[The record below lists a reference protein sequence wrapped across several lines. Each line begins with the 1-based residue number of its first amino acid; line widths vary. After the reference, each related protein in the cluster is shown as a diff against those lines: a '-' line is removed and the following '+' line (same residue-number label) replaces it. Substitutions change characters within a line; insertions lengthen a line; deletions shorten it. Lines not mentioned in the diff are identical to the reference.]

1 MMSASDLFRPAAPR
15 LYTIPPSAGFVDAL
29 ARGLAKAFPDPD
41 QLASVTVLL
50 PTRRAGR
57 ALGEAFTRLDGAPG
71 AALLPMIRPIGDVD
85 ADEPPFEPGELADL
99 APDAVSAA
107 RRRFELAR
115 LILQREGAAGRSMGP
130 GGALALAD
138 DLARL
143 IDDLATEEVDD
154 LSALSQEVRATLPA
168 HMEEAALFLDIVLE
182 AWPARLSELG
192 KADPARRRSR
202 LLNALAERW
211 RDNPPNGPV
220 IAAGSTGS
228 IPAAAKLLGVVANL
242 PQGCVVLPGFDR
254 EMDADGWAAIDDSHP
269 QRAMK
274 DLIDRLGVD
283 RKHVAWWPGAEESG
297 QDGPRARLIGEA
309 LRPAEATSDW
319 LSRVETL
326 KEGWGADV
334 FTRALSGLSV
344 IEAPGPAEEAR
355 AAALALRET
364 LERPGERA
372 VLVTPD
378 RALARRII
386 VEMDRFGVQ
395 LDDSAGEPLSDTP
408 PGGFLMRIL
417 QAAGDPGSALAF
429 LALTASPLYALGEA
443 RAKLK
448 PDLGALERASL
459 RGRRPGHDFQALYA
473 AVTDGAGED
482 ERAAARWG
490 DIIRRTANAFQPL
503 LDIGDA
509 APAKVW
515 AEALVRTG
523 EALAASDE
531 AAGADRLWA
540 GDAGEAAA
548 ELLGEFLR
556 ESEALPELS
565 LPDFTSALLE
575 MARSRMVRP
584 RYGAHPRLQILGP
597 LEARLV
603 SADRVILAGLNEG
616 VWPAG
621 GRADPFLSRGMRLA
635 AGLEAPERRFGLA
648 AHDFAQLACSP
659 DVILTRSCKQDG
671 APTVASRWLWRL
683 QTLARGALG
692 EDQSAAALSPSTG
705 YLAVAAGLDD
715 PGEAVSFIAEP
726 MPRPPVEA
734 RPRELSVTR
743 IETLIRDPYSIF
755 AEKILGLKLLDP
767 PDREPGPLERGN
779 AYHKALEEWV
789 EALPDAAGLPS
800 DAHERLVAHGR
811 DALIGAGFPVDR
823 LGLELPRFAR
833 AAGFLIDWEADRRR
847 DLDARFKTVLIEERG
862 SLTVEA
868 PYGPFTLTAKADRI
882 DLRPDG
888 ALDII
893 DYKTGA
899 APSGPEVKA
908 GFAPQLPL
916 EATMAARG
924 GFPNCPSHEPG
935 DMIYLRLSGGKEP
948 GEERRLVKAPG
959 TEEAVDLAEDALDD
973 LRKVISWFDDE
984 AFAYR
989 SQPRAKFVN
998 RYGTF
1003 DHLARRKEWASA
1015 PGDDAGAGEP

>member
-1 MMSASDLFRPAAPR
+1 MSATDLFQPAAPR
-15 LYTIPPSAGFVDAL
+15 LYTIPPAAGFVDAL
-29 ARGLAKAFPDPD
+29 ARGLAKAFPDPEA
-41 QLASVTVLL
+41 LAAVTVLL

-57 ALGEAFTRLDGAPG
+57 ALGEAFTRLEGAPG
-71 AALLPMIRPIGDVD
+71 AALLPIIRPIGDVD

-99 APDAVSAA
+99 APEAVSAA

-154 LSALSQEVRATLPA
+154 LSALSEEVRATLPA
-168 HMEEAALFLDIVLE
+168 HMAEAALFLDIVLE
-182 AWPARLSELG
+182 AWPARLAELG
-192 KADPARRRSR
+192 KADPARRRSK
-202 LLNALAERW
+202 LLRALANRW
-211 RDNPPNGPV
+211 RESPPEGPV

-228 IPAAAKLLGVVANL
+228 IPAAAELLRVVAGL

-254 EMDADGWAAIDDSHP
+254 EMDEDGWAAIDDSHP

-274 DLIDRLGVD
+274 GLIDQLGVA
-283 RKHVAWWPGAEESG
+283 RTSVAWWPGAQEG
-297 QDGPRARLIGEA
+297 ARQAARARLIAEA

-319 LSRVETL
+319 LARVETL
-326 KEGWGADV
+326 KKGRGADI
-334 FTRALSGLSV
+334 FDTALEGLSV

-364 LERPGERA
+364 LETPGARA

-378 RALARRII
+378 RALARRVV

-395 LDDSAGEPLSDTP
+395 LDDSAGEPLSDAP
-408 PGGFLMRIL
+408 PGAFLMRIL
-417 QAAGDPGSALAF
+417 EAAGDPGSALGFIA
-429 LALTASPLYALGEA
+429 LAASPLFALGEP
-443 RAKLK
+443 RATLK
-448 PDLGALERASL
+448 PDLGAMERAAL
-459 RGRRPGHDFQALYA
+459 RGRRPGSSFDALYE
-473 AVTDGAGED
+473 AVTEGAGKD

-490 DIIRRTANAFQPL
+490 DIIRRTAAAFQPL
-503 LDIGDA
+503 TDLGETA
-509 APAKVW
+509 AAKNW
-515 AEALVRTG
+515 AEALARTG
-523 EALAASDE
+523 EALAGDGE
-531 AAGADRLWA
+531 AAGADRLWS

-548 ELLGEFLR
+548 ELIGDFLR
-556 ESEALPELS
+556 EAEALPELS
-565 LPDFTSALLE
+565 LSDFTAALLE

-659 DVILTRSCKQDG
+659 DVILTRARKQDG

-683 QTLARGALG
+683 RTLARGALG
-692 EDQSAAALSPSTG
+692 EAESAAALAPATD
-705 YLAVAAGLDD
+705 YPALAAALDE
-715 PGEAVSFIAEP
+715 PCEAVSSIAEP
-726 MPRPPVEA
+726 MPRPPVDA
-734 RPRELSVTR
+734 RPRTLSVTR

-755 AEKILGLKLLDP
+755 AEKVLGLKLLDP
-767 PDREPGPLERGN
+767 PDGEPGPAERGN
-779 AYHKALEEWV
+779 AYHKAIEVWV
-789 EALPDAAGLPS
+789 DSLPDAAGLPR
-800 DAHERLVAHGR
+800 DALERLVGLGR
-811 DALIGAGFPVDR
+811 DALLGAGFPEDR

-833 AAGFLIDWEADRRR
+833 AAGFLVDWEAERRR
-847 DLDARFKTVLIEERG
+847 DPDARFKTVLTESRG
-862 SLTVEA
+862 ELTIDA
-868 PYGPFTLTAKADRI
+868 PFGPFTLTAKADRI

-899 APSGPEVKA
+899 PPSGPEVKA

-916 EATMAARG
+916 EAAMAARA
-924 GFPNCPSHEPG
+924 GFPDCPSHEPG
-935 DMIYLRLSGGKEP
+935 DMIYLRLNGGKEP
-948 GEERRLVKAPG
+948 GKETHLVKAPG
-959 TEEAVDLAEDALDD
+959 TEEAVDLAEDALED
-973 LRKVISWFDDE
+973 LKKLIGWFDDE

-998 RYGTF
+998 RYGDY

-1015 PGDDAGAGEP
+1015 PGDDAGGGEP